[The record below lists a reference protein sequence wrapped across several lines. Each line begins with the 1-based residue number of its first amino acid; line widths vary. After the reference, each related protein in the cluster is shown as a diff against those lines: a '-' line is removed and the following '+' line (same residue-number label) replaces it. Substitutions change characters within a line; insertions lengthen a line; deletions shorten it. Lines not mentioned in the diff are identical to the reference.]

1 LSEGCSF
8 LSLPLWWGGWHI
20 VSGATDVTG
29 GVFHGSRATPPG
41 ASRHTRASF
50 ARLEPTK
57 IGGGMNHP
65 RFRDARAFVFSP
77 RSASPSPRKGA
88 RLALSYPSHFCGVE
102 TSKARS
108 GVARSAGWVA
118 SYTPTAPPCT
128 SFAPLTICFPSPQSG
143 RDEDRRWRGTV
154 RNDTRAYLQRTSAFS
169 PRWPREFCIV

>member
-1 LSEGCSF
+1 LSEGRSS

-65 RFRDARAFVFSP
+65 RFRDARAFVFSRDLLLP
-77 RSASPSPRKGA
+77 RPA
-88 RLALSYPSHFCGVE
+88 RERGLLFLIPPTFVG
-102 TSKARS
+102 R
-108 GVARSAGWVA
+108 VARSAGWVA

-154 RNDTRAYLQRTSAFS
+154 RNDMSAYLQCTSAFS